1 MDALRGYAQ
10 AVAGLTELTRQRARE
25 LAQAVL
31 ASSQAAVS
39 PSAGVVPS
47 QVSQLAEDM
56 IATARSNRTLL
67 LDVVR
72 TEVERSVNA
81 LGLAGPAEVKRMQQ
95 RVAALERRVEEL
107 EDEVRP
113 TPATVAKKATVKKAA
128 VKKAPATKAAA
139 QKSTPLKSTPLK
151 STAQKATAKKAT
163 AKKAPAPP
171 ATPASTPPAPTGPA
185 APGGPATP
193 PDREPP
199 TTDEGAAP

>member
-128 VKKAPATKAAA
+128 VKKAPAAKAAA

-151 STAQKATAKKAT
+151 STAKKAT